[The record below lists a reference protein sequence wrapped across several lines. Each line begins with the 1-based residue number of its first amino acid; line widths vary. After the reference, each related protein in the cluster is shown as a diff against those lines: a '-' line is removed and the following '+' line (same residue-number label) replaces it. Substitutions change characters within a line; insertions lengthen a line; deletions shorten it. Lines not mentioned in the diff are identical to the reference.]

1 MRGNRNGGCWNV
13 LVVRRV
19 LPPSLF
25 FLASV
30 ENYHVVQT
38 SAKQGMM
45 SSNNLFLQSIKRVER
60 DGRLRRPKNDA
71 FRQALPVRSF
81 SYRLWIVILHRLS
94 AVSTVY

>member
-1 MRGNRNGGCWNV
+1 M